1 MHVITPDG
9 GHEMPDDEVAE
20 IADRM
25 IAARMQRPDGPA
37 AALV

>member
-1 MHVITPDG
+1 VITPDG
-9 GHEMPDDEVAE
+9 GRRLADGEVSA

-37 AALV
+37 AALI

>member
-1 MHVITPDG
+1 
-9 GHEMPDDEVAE
+9 MPDDEVSE